1 MRIAVIIMRIM
12 LALRYAGLVALTLWV
27 GGLIVLGSIAAP
39 SIFDVLAVRHVVDDR
54 VLAGAI
60 FGETLRRFHRLSY
73 VCGSV
78 LFLTLA
84 VRGIL
89 GPRPIWFAARLG
101 TAFVMLAA
109 TAYSGLVVS
118 GQIARIQSEIGG
130 APSSLP
136 PGNVQRLAF
145 GRLHAMSTGL
155 ELVPVLGGLL
165 LLFRELKD

>member
-1 MRIAVIIMRIM
+1 M

-27 GGLIVLGSIAAP
+27 GGLLVLGAIAAP
-39 SIFDVLAVRHVVDDR
+39 SIFDVLAARHVADDR

-60 FGETLRRFHRLSY
+60 FGETLRRFHLLSY
-73 VCGSV
+73 GCGLV
-78 LFLTLA
+78 LMGTLV
-84 VRGIL
+84 VRGVM

-101 TAFVMLAA
+101 TAFLMLAA

-118 GQIARIQSEIGG
+118 GQIARIQTEIGG

-136 PGNVQRLAF
+136 ANDSRRLAF
-145 GRLHAMSTGL
+145 GRLHATSTGL
-155 ELVPVLGGLL
+155 EMIPVLGGLL

>member
-1 MRIAVIIMRIM
+1 M
-12 LALRYAGLVALTLWV
+12 LALRYVGLLALTLWV
-27 GGLIVLGSIAAP
+27 GGLLVLGAIAAP
-39 SIFDVLAVRHVVDDR
+39 SIFDVLAVRHVVDNR

-60 FGETLRRFHRLSY
+60 FGETLRRFHLLSY
-73 VCGSV
+73 VCGAV
-78 LFLTLA
+78 LLLTL
-84 VRGIL
+84 VIRGVL

-101 TAFVMLAA
+101 TAFLMLAA
-109 TAYSGLVVS
+109 SAYSGLVVS

-136 PGNVQRLAF
+136 VTDTRRIAF
-145 GRLHAMSTGL
+145 GRLHAVSTGL

>member
-1 MRIAVIIMRIM
+1 MRMM
-12 LALRYAGLVALTLWV
+12 LALRYAGLLALTLWV
-27 GGLIVLGSIAAP
+27 GGLLVLGSIAAP
-39 SIFDVLAVRHVVDDR
+39 SIFDVLALRHVAGDR

-60 FGETLRRFHRLSY
+60 FGETLRRFHLLSY
-73 VCGSV
+73 VCGAV
-78 LFLTLA
+78 LFLTLVA
-84 VRGIL
+84 RGVL
-89 GPRPIWFAARLG
+89 GPRPLWFGARVG

-109 TAYSGLVVS
+109 TAYSGLVIS
-118 GQIARIQSEIGG
+118 EQIARIQSEIGV

-136 PGNVQRLAF
+136 PGDSQRIAF